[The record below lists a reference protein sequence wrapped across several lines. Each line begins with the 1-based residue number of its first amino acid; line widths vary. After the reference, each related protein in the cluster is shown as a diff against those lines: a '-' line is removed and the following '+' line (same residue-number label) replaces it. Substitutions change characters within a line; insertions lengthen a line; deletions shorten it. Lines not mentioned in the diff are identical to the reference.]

1 VTNHS
6 VAGMNRISLYVTA
19 PPFMH
24 VARLSEG
31 LPPLGAILLA
41 DVAER
46 PATSEELRSLFALA
60 PWCPV
65 CVLLKASSERRRLP
79 RSPRMCSVGSLEE
92 GGGGGAGCILAAVR
106 DRPRPAPMELAEWL
120 ADRVRCPGLRAPLAT
135 LFGRAISPG
144 ARPVLG
150 TTWSDPPLPP
160 LGKWP
165 GSVWQDVA
173 RLADLAANREAM
185 GRLLARRN
193 AASVQAIRTIEDLL
207 GATED
212 EFRERAG
219 WEWVLEA
226 AIRRSREQSL
236 GQVADVAVPAT
247 ATRSGPVDVVRVP
260 AGVTSDW
267 PHPSHLG
274 DVPRQHAAGA
284 R

>member
-1 VTNHS
+1 
-6 VAGMNRISLYVTA
+6 MNRLTLYVTA

-31 LPPLGAILLA
+31 RPPLGAILLA

-46 PATSEELRSLFALA
+46 PATSEELRALFNLA

-65 CVLLKASSERRRLP
+65 CVLLKSSNERRRLP
-79 RSPRMCSVGSLEE
+79 RSPRMCSVDSLEE
-92 GGGGGAGCILAAVR
+92 GGRGGAGSILAAVR

-120 ADRVRCPGLRAPLAT
+120 ADRVRCPGIRSPLAT

-144 ARPVLG
+144 WRPMFG
-150 TTWSDPPLPP
+150 TTWSDPAVPP

-165 GSVWQDVA
+165 GSVWQEIA

-193 AASVQAIRTIEDLL
+193 AAGLQAVRAIEDLL
-207 GATED
+207 GATEED
-212 EFRERAG
+212 FRERAG

-226 AIRRSREQSL
+226 AVRRSKEQPADEV
-236 GQVADVAVPAT
+236 GDVAQPLATPRTGPA
-247 ATRSGPVDVVRVP
+247 DVVRV
-260 AGVTSDW
+260 ATGVTAEW
-267 PHPSHLG
+267 PHPHRN
-274 DVPRQHAAGA
+274 DVPRQHVASA